1 MSDDKLTVVDIIAML
16 ILGIALI
23 AAFFVW
29 ERHVINNTTRPPLM
43 RLKLWTRSKGR
54 LAAVYAIGFTSWMGF
69 SVS

>member
-43 RLKLWTRSKGR
+43 RLKLWTRAKGR